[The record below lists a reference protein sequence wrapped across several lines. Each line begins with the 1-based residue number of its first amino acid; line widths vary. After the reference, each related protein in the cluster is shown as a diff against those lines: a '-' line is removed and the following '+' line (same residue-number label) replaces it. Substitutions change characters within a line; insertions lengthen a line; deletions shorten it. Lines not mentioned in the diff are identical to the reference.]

1 MTDFSK
7 SKDYIYEGLVNLEN
21 QKNGFGKLISPSL
34 ISYEGEWCKDKPIG
48 DFTILYPPD
57 ILNESVKYI
66 GTINDKLERH
76 GKNGVLYKGPFYTIQ
91 VRSLCIRDRK
101 DLGINSDI
109 YSEILKLPKGEW
121 INDIIIVVV

>member
-66 GTINDKLERH
+66 GTDP
-76 GKNGVLYKGPFYTIQ
+76 KNGKAKL
-91 VRSLCIRDRK
+91 SRK
-101 DLGINSDI
+101 ATM
-109 YSEILKLPKGEW
+109 PKPETAE
-121 INDIIIVVV
+121 